1 MNKEKLKGLSQ
12 FYTLTKDDFYVQE
25 YRKKNGEIQKV
36 PFMLKSGI
44 DKIQA
49 IENIKIDF
57 RPLESL
63 CKVGEYVTLKV
74 EGKWKDKTY
83 ATIGEAS
90 TKNCKVSY
98 LGCMAEKRG
107 RARVILTLVGFAEKG
122 VYSIDE
128 KWDADELNHSK

>member
-1 MNKEKLKGLSQ
+1 MSKSIERKMEKS
-12 FYTLTKDDFYVQE
+12 
-25 YRKKNGEIQKV
+25 KKSA
-36 PFMLKSGI
+36 P
-44 DKIQA
+44 
-49 IENIKIDF
+49 
-57 RPLESL
+57 
-63 CKVGEYVTLKV
+63 
-74 EGKWKDKTY
+74 
-83 ATIGEAS
+83 IGESS

>member
-1 MNKEKLKGLSQ
+1 MNRKEQLN
-12 FYTLTKDDFYVQE
+12 TLF
-25 YRKKNGEIQKV
+25 KKYELDVEDTFKHKHYHIITR
-36 PFMLKSGI
+36 SGI

-49 IENIKIDF
+49 VENIKIDF

>member
-1 MNKEKLKGLSQ
+1 METKQDILNRLFIENNLTDEDYFKHK
-12 FYTLTKDDFYVQE
+12 FYTIIT
-25 YRKKNGEIQKV
+25 R
-36 PFMLKSGI
+36 SGI

-49 IENIKIDF
+49 VENIKIDF

-107 RARVILTLVGFAEKG
+107 RARVIFTLVGFAEKG